1 MHIPPRL
8 SFYWTTCAALA
19 HPVLTSPAPYASS
32 SKSVS
37 PGPGHA
43 WGPASVKGDADVHK
57 QILPRRQWV
66 AHVAPPSVPTSEM
79 SSMADKEPPWHPG
92 QPCGPFPSRLPV
104 EELCLPFSP
113 PSVCLHPVSSLE
125 SSPPKTSQRI
135 ELSVP
140 RTPFLAAF
148 HLSLEEAVMWC
159 EEWSVGLRLAVGSS
173 PGSHPF

>member
-1 MHIPPRL
+1 M
-8 SFYWTTCAALA
+8 
-19 HPVLTSPAPYASS
+19 
-32 SKSVS
+32 
-37 PGPGHA
+37 
-43 WGPASVKGDADVHK
+43 KGDADVHK

-104 EELCLPFSP
+104 EELSLPFSP

-148 HLSLEEAVMWC
+148 HLSLEDAVMWC
-159 EEWSVGLRLAVGSS
+159 EE
-173 PGSHPF
+173 

>member
-1 MHIPPRL
+1 MCTNKSYHAGSGWP
-8 SFYWTTCAALA
+8 
-19 HPVLTSPAPYASS
+19 TSLLL
-32 SKSVS
+32 V
-37 PGPGHA
+37 
-43 WGPASVKGDADVHK
+43 
-57 QILPRRQWV
+57 
-66 AHVAPPSVPTSEM
+66 VPTSEM

-104 EELCLPFSP
+104 EELSLPFSP

-148 HLSLEEAVMWC
+148 HLSLEDAVMWC
-159 EEWSVGLRLAVGSS
+159 EE
-173 PGSHPF
+173 